1 MTRFVAKRVQFK
13 SGERHSVLSRVGE
26 LPVHEAV
33 LFLARFR
40 TTGRRP
46 NTIHRICDTLAL
58 LYRWLDGS
66 GIDLLSR
73 LRRGQ
78 FLTAPEIHRLV
89 DIAQYRADDASE
101 EANGEEQQKQ
111 VVNLK
116 SVRVRRKKQELSLQ
130 PVDVASHATRL
141 RYFTLYF
148 EFLVG
153 YYAATLSR
161 PLKAQLESDSKGVLA
176 ILRAQVPKVPTKRGT
191 RQGMTETDQA
201 LLLEVIRPGSPAN
214 PWKRPFVQYRNWL
227 IVVLLLA
234 SGMRR
239 GELLNV
245 RLNDLS
251 PNAPILR
258 IVRRLHAADDRR
270 LIQPT
275 PKTRERD
282 IELRPAIM
290 KAVWGYIAMRREIP
304 AARKHA
310 YLIVGDDGAELA
322 YKNVDRIFADIRR
335 ACPELPID
343 LSSHVM
349 RHTWNDRFSEQAELM
364 GLSEVAEQRARNE
377 QQGWAEDSKSAATYT
392 RRYATKKGREISLRL
407 QEELDVSDE

>member
-13 SGERHSVLSRVGE
+13 SGERHSVLSRVGG
-26 LPVHEAV
+26 LPVHEAT
-33 LFLARFR
+33 LFLARSR

-46 NTIHRICDTLAL
+46 NTIHRICETLAL
-58 LYRWLDGS
+58 LYRWLDDS
-66 GIDLLSR
+66 EIDLVGR

-89 DIAQYRADDASE
+89 DLAQYRADDASE
-101 EANGEEQQKQ
+101 DAMGEERQKQ

-116 SVRVRRKKQELSLQ
+116 AVRMRRKKQEMALH
-130 PVDVASHATRL
+130 PVDVANHATRL
-141 RYFTLYF
+141 RYFSSYF

-153 YYAATLSR
+153 YYAATLPK
-161 PLKAQLESDSKGVLA
+161 PLKGPLESDSKTVLEG
-176 ILRAQVPKVPTKRGT
+176 LRAQVPKVPTKRGT
-191 RQGMTETDQA
+191 RQGMSEKDQA
-201 LLLEVIRPGSPAN
+201 LLLEVISPGSPTN

-239 GELLNV
+239 GELLNL

-251 PNAPILR
+251 PNKPVLS
-258 IVRRLHAADDRR
+258 IVRRLHTPDDRR

-290 KAVWGYIAMRREIP
+290 KAVWSYIAMRREIP
-304 AARKHA
+304 AARKHG
-310 YLIVGDDGAELA
+310 YLIVDDDGAELS
-322 YKNVDRIFADIRR
+322 YKNVDRIFATIRR
-335 ACPELPID
+335 ACPELTID

-377 QQGWAEDSKSAATYT
+377 QQGWADDSKSAATYT
-392 RRYATKKGREISLRL
+392 RRYAAKKGREISLRL
-407 QEELDVSDE
+407 QEKLDVSDD